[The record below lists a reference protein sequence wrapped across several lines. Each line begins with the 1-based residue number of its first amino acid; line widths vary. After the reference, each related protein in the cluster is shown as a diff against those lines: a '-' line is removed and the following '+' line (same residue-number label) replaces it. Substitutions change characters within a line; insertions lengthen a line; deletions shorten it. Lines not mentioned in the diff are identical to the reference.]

1 MTPAEAARLIAGLAP
16 RMQVDDTLH
25 PLSLALLLAL
35 QEPGELSTNEV
46 LAVLDVSSVATL
58 TPYLRAMQAAGYI
71 DRHRNR
77 FDHRKTMCAI
87 TPRGRQLLKS
97 ARRPLGGASDDQ
109 RASAGS
115 TAAGRPASG
124 A

>member
-1 MTPAEAARLIAGLAP
+1 MTPAEAARLIAGVAP
-16 RMQVDDTLH
+16 ARRAEPLH

-46 LAVLDVSSVATL
+46 LAVLDVSSVGTL
-58 TPYLRAMQAAGYI
+58 TPFLHAMQAEGFI
-71 DRHRNR
+71 TRRRNR

-109 RASAGS
+109 RASAGA

>member
-1 MTPAEAARLIAGLAP
+1 MTPAEVARLLAGVAP
-16 RMQVDDTLH
+16 ARRAEPLH
-25 PLSLALLLAL
+25 PMSLALLLAL

-58 TPYLRAMQAAGYI
+58 TPYLHAMQAEGYI
-71 DRHRNR
+71 TRQRNR

-97 ARRPLGGASDDQ
+97 ARRPLGGTCSEL
-109 RASAGS
+109 
-115 TAAGRPASG
+115 PL
-124 A
+124 